1 MSIEIRLPNITG
13 TTEKEQLSQV
23 KSYLYQ
29 LAQQLQ
35 WAIGYIGTSN
45 GTDTSATKASNSS
58 QVGLPSGVVAQSTFN
73 AIKPL
78 IINSAE
84 IVNAYYEAINQKL
97 EGEYVAVSDFGT
109 YSEKTAQEIEAN
121 STGIESLY
129 SNVQQIITDIETLEY
144 NLIEVDA
151 HIRTGLLYYDDG
163 GVPIYGVEVGQ
174 KNTID
179 GVEVFRKYARFTSD
193 RLSFYDQNDV
203 EVAYISDRKLYISD
217 VEVLASFKIGGLKEF
232 VLSNGDTVEKWVGR
246 G

>member
-129 SNVQQIITDIETLEY
+129 SNVQQIITDIETMEY
-144 NLIEVDA
+144 NLIEVNA
-151 HIRTGLLYYDDG
+151 HIRTGLLYYDDV

-179 GVEVFRKYARFTSD
+179 GEEVFRKYARFTSD

-232 VLSNGDTVEKWVGR
+232 VLPNGDTVEKWVGR

>member
-13 TTEKEQLSQV
+13 ITEKEQLAQV
-23 KSYLYQ
+23 KSYLFQ

-35 WAIGYIGTSN
+35 WAIGYMGTSN
-45 GTDTSATKASNSS
+45 GTSTIEAKASES
-58 QVGLPSGVVAQSTFN
+58 QIGLPSGVVAQSTFN

-84 IVNAYYEAINQKL
+84 IVNSHYEAISQRL

-109 YSEKTAQEIEAN
+109 YSEKTAQEIDAN
-121 STGIESLY
+121 SKNVDTLY

-144 NLIEVDA
+144 NLIEVNA
-151 HIRTGLLYYDDG
+151 HIRSGLLYYDDG

-174 KNTID
+174 KNVID
-179 GVEVFRKYARFTSD
+179 GVEVFSKYARFTSD

-217 VEVLASFKIGGLKEF
+217 VEVLTSIKRGGLKEF

>member
-13 TTEKEQLSQV
+13 VTEKEQLAQV

-45 GTDTSATKASNSS
+45 GTDTSVTKASNGS

-84 IVNAYYEAINQKL
+84 IVNAYYESISKKL

-121 STGIESLY
+121 STGIDSLY

-163 GVPIYGVEVGQ
+163 GVPIYGLEVGQ
-174 KNTID
+174 KNVID
-179 GVEVFRKYARFTSD
+179 GEEVFSKYARFTSD

-203 EVAYISDRKLYISD
+203 EVAYISDYKIHISHAEVTGTLKL
-217 VEVLASFKIGGLKEF
+217 GGYL
-232 VLSNGDTVEKWVGR
+232 VDTSNGLTFKWVGR

>member
-45 GTDTSATKASNSS
+45 GADTSVTKASNSS

-129 SNVQQIITDIETLEY
+129 SNVQF
-144 NLIEVDA
+144 
-151 HIRTGLLYYDDG
+151 LL
-163 GVPIYGVEVGQ
+163 
-174 KNTID
+174 
-179 GVEVFRKYARFTSD
+179 A
-193 RLSFYDQNDV
+193 
-203 EVAYISDRKLYISD
+203 KLYNTKSYSVREITEITGVSSATLYRY
-217 VEVLASFKIGGLKEF
+217 VSQ
-232 VLSNGDTVEKWVGR
+232 NR
-246 G
+246 

>member
-1 MSIEIRLPNITG
+1 MSIEIRLPNITA
-13 TTEKEQLSQV
+13 TTEREQLAQV

-35 WAIGYIGTSN
+35 WAMDNISVSGSTP
-45 GTDTSATKASNSS
+45 ASVARAS
-58 QVGLPSGVVAQSTFN
+58 QESQIGLPSGVVAQSTFN

-84 IVNAYYEAINQKL
+84 IVNAYYEAINARF
-97 EGEYVAVSDFGT
+97 EGDYVAVSDFGT
-109 YSEKTAQEIEAN
+109 YSEKTSQDIEAN

-144 NLIEVDA
+144 NLIEVNA
-151 HIRTGLLYYDDG
+151 HIRSGLLYYDE
-163 GVPIYGVEVGQ
+163 GVPIYGLEVGQ
-174 KNTID
+174 KNVID

-193 RLSFYDQNDV
+193 RLSFYDQNDT
-203 EVAYISDRKLYISD
+203 EVAYISDHKLYIED
-217 VEVLASFKIGGLKEF
+217 VEVLTSLKIGGLKQI
-232 VLSNGDTVEKWVGR
+232 VLANGDTVEKWVGR

>member
-45 GTDTSATKASNSS
+45 GADTSVTKASNSS

-109 YSEKTAQEIEAN
+109 YSEKTDQEIEAN
-121 STGIESLY
+121 STNIDSLY

-144 NLIEVDA
+144 NLIEVNA
-151 HIRTGLLYYDDG
+151 HIRSGLLYYDDG

-174 KNTID
+174 KNVID
-179 GVEVFRKYARFTSD
+179 GVEVFRKYARFISD
-193 RLSFYDQNDV
+193 RLSFYDQNDT
-203 EVAYISDRKLYISD
+203 EVAYISDYKIHISHA
-217 VEVLASFKIGGLKEF
+217 EVTGTLKIGGYLIDT
-232 VLSNGDTVEKWVGR
+232 SNGITFKWVGR